1 MRCRCP
7 KGLVAPKAYG
17 EGGLVAPKPT
27 AKADIVTTEGALMR
41 RTVAHLALTLIV
53 AGFATHALAQ
63 SPAAT
68 TATTT
73 ATTTAPYFVEQSMNV
88 FRRFNG
94 DGAKTLAFYGEV
106 LGFGDVGA
114 IGGVSRYQVGP
125 SQLKFTRLG
134 ATNTVTRGGIH
145 DAAGVRLWTMWFAD
159 EAALTKR
166 FTDRGLPAPAFKT
179 VEGTRSA
186 LVADPDGEW
195 VQLVVAPNAATDAYG
210 RLEIGIAANDL
221 EKSRAFY
228 RSFVGL
234 QELPAVKDP
243 VLNVTK
249 YPFRHGST
257 TISVWATPGPKPTNR
272 SLSGIQYVVKPVDP
286 IWALAQE
293 RAIPV
298 EQPLR
303 ETMPGLV
310 TTWLYD
316 PDQVTNYFAEI
327 RPRPRQAPAK

>member
-1 MRCRCP
+1 MKP
-7 KGLVAPKAYG
+7 ATAP
-17 EGGLVAPKPT
+17 L
-27 AKADIVTTEGALMR
+27 ALMLLLV
-41 RTVAHLALTLIV
+41 T
-53 AGFATHALAQ
+53 AGPTGAQTQSIPPATA
-63 SPAAT
+63 S
-68 TATTT
+68 
-73 ATTTAPYFVEQSMNV
+73 TTAPYFVEQSMNV

-94 DGAKTLAFYGEV
+94 DGVKTLEFYGQV

-114 IGGVSRYQVGP
+114 VGAVSRYQVGP
-125 SQLKFTRLG
+125 SQLKFTRAG
-134 ATNTVTRGGIH
+134 ATANYTRGGIN

-159 EAALTKR
+159 EDALTKR
-166 FTDRGLPAPAFKT
+166 FTAHGYPAPAFKT
-179 VEGTRSA
+179 IEGVRSA

-195 VQLVVAPNAATDAYG
+195 VQLVVAPNAPKDTYG

-243 VLNVTK
+243 VIGVTK

-272 SLSGIQYVVKPVDP
+272 QLAGIQYVVKPVDP

-303 ETMPGLV
+303 ESLPGLM

-327 RPRPRQAPAK
+327 RPRPRQAAAPTAPPVK

>member
-1 MRCRCP
+1 M
-7 KGLVAPKAYG
+7 
-17 EGGLVAPKPT
+17 T
-27 AKADIVTTEGALMR
+27 R
-41 RTVAHLALTLIV
+41 RIAALTLTWAALS
-53 AGFATHALAQ
+53 AGPSAQ
-63 SPAAT
+63 AP
-68 TATTT
+68 

-94 DGAKTLAFYGEV
+94 DGAKTLEFYGQV

-114 IGGVSRYQVGP
+114 VGGVSRYQVGP
-125 SQLKFTRLG
+125 SQLKFTRAAAG
-134 ATNTVTRGGIH
+134 ANYARGGIH

-159 EAALTKR
+159 EEVLAKR
-166 FTDRGLPAPAFKT
+166 FAAHGMPAPVFKT
-179 VEGTRSA
+179 VDGVRSA

-195 VQLVVAPNAATDAYG
+195 VQLVIAPNAPKETYG

-228 RSFVGL
+228 RTFVGL
-234 QELPAVKDP
+234 QELPPVKDP
-243 VLNVTK
+243 VLGVTK

-257 TISVWATPGPKPTNR
+257 TISVWATPGPKPMNR
-272 SLSGIQYVVKPVDP
+272 QLAGIQYVVKPVDP

-293 RAIPV
+293 RGIPV

-327 RPRPRQAPAK
+327 RPRQRPGQAPAR

>member
-1 MRCRCP
+1 MTRMTTP
-7 KGLVAPKAYG
+7 LAFTLLLAGLVPA
-17 EGGLVAPKPT
+17 
-27 AKADIVTTEGALMR
+27 
-41 RTVAHLALTLIV
+41 
-53 AGFATHALAQ
+53 AGQAQ
-63 SPAAT
+63 TPSPAS
-68 TATTT
+68 

-94 DGAKTLAFYGEV
+94 DGAKTLEFYGQV

-114 IGGVSRYQVGP
+114 VGGVSRYQVGP
-125 SQLKFTRLG
+125 SQLKFTRAG
-134 ATNTVTRGGIH
+134 ANTAFTRGGIN

-166 FTDRGLPAPAFKT
+166 FADHGFAAPAFK
-179 VEGTRSA
+179 VVDGVRAA

-195 VQLVVAPNAATDAYG
+195 VQLVIEPDAPKDTYG

-228 RSFVGL
+228 RTFVGL
-234 QELPAVKDP
+234 QELPPVKDA
-243 VLNVTK
+243 VLGVTK

-272 SLSGIQYVVKPVDP
+272 QLAGIQYVVKPVDP

-303 ETMPGLV
+303 ETLPGLV

-327 RPRPRQAPAK
+327 RPRQRPAPAQAPAQ

>member
-1 MRCRCP
+1 MPVGRRSRWTSVAI
-7 KGLVAPKAYG
+7 GLVLSIAVAAPAG
-17 EGGLVAPKPT
+17 AQTPPSPPVA
-27 AKADIVTTEGALMR
+27 
-41 RTVAHLALTLIV
+41 
-53 AGFATHALAQ
+53 
-63 SPAAT
+63 
-68 TATTT
+68 

-134 ATNTVTRGGIH
+134 ANNAVTRGGIH
-145 DAAGVRLWTMWFAD
+145 DAAGVRLWTMWFPD
-159 EAALTKR
+159 EAALSKR
-166 FTDRGLPAPAFKT
+166 FTDRGLPAPGFKT
-179 VEGTRSA
+179 IDGTRSA

-195 VQLVVAPNAATDAYG
+195 VQLVIAPNGPKEAYG

-234 QELPAVKDP
+234 QELPPVKDP

-257 TISVWATPGPKPTNR
+257 TISVWATQGPKPTNR
-272 SLSGIQYVVKPVDP
+272 SLAGIQYVVRPVDP
-286 IWALAQE
+286 IWALAQQ
-293 RAIPV
+293 RGIQV
-298 EQPLR
+298 ETPLG

-310 TTWLYD
+310 TTWLLD

-327 RPRPRQAPAK
+327 RPRQRPAQTTN